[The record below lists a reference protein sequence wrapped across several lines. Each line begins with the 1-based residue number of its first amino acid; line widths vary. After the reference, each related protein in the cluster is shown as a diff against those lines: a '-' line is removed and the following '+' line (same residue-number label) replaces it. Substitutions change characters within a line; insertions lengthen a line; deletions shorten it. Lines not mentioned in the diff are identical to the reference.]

1 MLHLYK
7 VIYEEIDYKELPEK
21 LYDYYCNEIKFE
33 LYDLYNDEII
43 FYVLAESSSE
53 ASEMAWFS
61 LPEALED
68 YFEEANSFDVQN
80 CFMEDEFINNYQ
92 EELKMARND
101 IVRINGYLSNKQEEY
116 FNTYL
121 KED

>member
-1 MLHLYK
+1 MLHLCE
-7 VIYEEIDYKELPEK
+7 VRYEKINDVELPKEIFD
-21 LYDYYCNEIKFE
+21 LYD
-33 LYDLYNDEII
+33 DDEIV

-53 ASEMAWFS
+53 ASEMAWLS

-68 YFEEANSFDVQN
+68 YFEEENSFDVQN

-101 IVRINGYLSNKQEEY
+101 IVRINGCLSDKEKEY
-116 FNTYL
+116 FDTYL

>member
-1 MLHLYK
+1 VQGREEIKMLHLYK
-7 VIYEEIDYKELPEK
+7 VVYEKIDDKELPEEIFD
-21 LYDYYCNEIKFE
+21 LYDDNEIV
-33 LYDLYNDEII
+33 

-101 IVRINGYLSNKQEEY
+101 IVRINGYLGDKEKEY
-116 FNTYL
+116 FDTYL
-121 KED
+121 KEE